1 MNLLEELERLI
12 AEARARLAEMPMYV
26 PMSDEE
32 WEYVFGG

>member
-26 PMSDEE
+26 PLTEE
-32 WEYVFGG
+32 EQRELFG